1 MNENNDHTE
10 MQQICSIRISFPVE
24 TDEQAI
30 EYKKKIGE
38 VLAPIKTA
46 RVEFTLSDV
55 PKSLAQNAR

>member
-1 MNENNDHTE
+1 MNENDKPE
-10 MQQICSIRISFPVE
+10 DMIEVCSIRISFPVDS
-24 TDEQAI
+24 DEQAI

-55 PKSLAQNAR
+55 PKVLAQNAR